1 MPKLTF
7 YPLGNADSCLMDLEN
22 NKKLLFDYAD
32 MRCKDDKDDKRV
44 DLPKLL
50 RDDLKANRRDYYE
63 VVSISHL
70 DTDHFKGFSEFFHLE
85 HDSKYQ
91 DDDRI
96 KIKELWVPAAAIV
109 EEKDT
114 LDEEHLIVQKE
125 ARYRLK
131 NRQGIRVFSRPA
143 LLKDWLE
150 SQGMSLDDVC
160 HLITDAGQVVPNF
173 SKAVDGAEFF
183 VHSPFAKRLDDC
195 ELVDRN
201 RDSIAMQVTFSYNGV
216 ETKFILAADTT
227 HEEMTEIVDIT
238 KFHEREERLEWNVM
252 KLSHH
257 CSYKSLGPDKGET
270 KTEPVENV
278 KFLYEEKGQSGGIIV
293 SPSDIIPTVDTIQP
307 PHFQA
312 ANYYRDV
319 VSQKKGEFIVTME
332 HPNKTYPAPLVIRI
346 NAYGAVV
353 EKLNAMGAMGSVS
366 SSAPRAGADE

>member
-32 MRCKDDKDDKRV
+32 MRCKDDENDKRI
-44 DLPKLL
+44 DLPKVL
-50 RDDLKANRRDYYE
+50 RDDLKASSRNYYD

-70 DTDHFKGFSEFFHLE
+70 DTDHFKGFSDFFYLE
-85 HDSKYQ
+85 HAAKYQ
-91 DDDRI
+91 SDDRI

-109 EEKDT
+109 EEKAT
-114 LDEEHLIVQKE
+114 LDEEHCIVQNE

-131 NRQGIRVFSRPA
+131 NRQGIRVFSRPG

-150 SQGMSLDDVC
+150 SQGMTLDEVS
-160 HLITDAGQVVPNF
+160 HLITDAGQLVPNF
-173 SKAVDGAEFF
+173 SKESDGAEFF
-183 VHSPFAKRLDDC
+183 VHSPFAKRLNDC
-195 ELVDRN
+195 EVVDRN
-201 RDSIAMQVTFSYNGV
+201 RDSIVIQVTFSYFGV

-238 KFHEREERLEWNVM
+238 KYHGREERLEWSIM

-257 CSYKSLGPDKGET
+257 CSYKSLGPEKGAV

-293 SPSDIIPTVDTIQP
+293 SPSDIIPTFDTIQP

-319 VSQKKGEFIVTME
+319 VGQKKGEFKVTME

-346 NAYGAVV
+346 NAYGAVI
-353 EKLNAMGAMGSVS
+353 EKLNAMGAMGSVG